1 MSFSEFMNG
10 VFGADWLGNV
20 IQILSSIALIWITK
34 IYSNIKIKLLNSDNK
49 YAKDI
54 GNLLDNNIQ
63 INTELLNVKAEN
75 AELKEEV
82 KTTSDSVCKLI
93 NIVSLAFLDSKGVSS
108 ETKLA
113 ISKVIGEIEAT
124 GVDLN
129 KINKTVES
137 ATKVAETTVEAV
149 NKIHDQVEEH
159 IEDSIEVAEG
169 IKETS
174 LDIYNTILD
183 NANEQQA

>member
-1 MSFSEFMNG
+1 MYNKNNSVSICLIKKKKEGFFIKKLNI
-10 VFGADWLGNV
+10 FL
-20 IQILSSIALIWITK
+20 ILIASIFISI
-34 IYSNIKIKLLNSDNK
+34 I
-49 YAKDI
+49 
-54 GNLLDNNIQ
+54 
-63 INTELLNVKAEN
+63 NVKAEN

-93 NIVSLAFLDSKGVSS
+93 NIVSLAFLDSKGVSG

-113 ISKVIGEIEAT
+113 ISKVIGEIETT

-174 LDIYNTILD
+174 LDIYNTILK